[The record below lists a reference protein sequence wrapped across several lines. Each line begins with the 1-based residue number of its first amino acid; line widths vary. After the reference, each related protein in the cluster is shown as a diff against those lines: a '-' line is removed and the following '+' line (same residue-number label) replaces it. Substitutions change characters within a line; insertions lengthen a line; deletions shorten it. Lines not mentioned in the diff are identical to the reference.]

1 MPIHLI
7 PTPPSTQMAV
17 GANHQLILPLQQ
29 VQRLPGRIAPT
40 ANVVNPEAH
49 NGDGTDL
56 QPATHLLCSLIP
68 E

>member
-1 MPIHLI
+1 MPIHLLL
-7 PTPPSTQMAV
+7 TPPSTQMAV

-29 VQRLPGRIAPT
+29 VQQSPSRMVPT

-49 NGDGTDL
+49 SGDGTDL
-56 QPATHLLCSLIP
+56 QPATHLLCLLIP